1 MKDIKTYIIGFLSA
15 TCLFLFIGATD
26 SKEENSLGKYQ
37 LSTCTFSD
45 YIFQTIIDTET
56 GEVISQ
62 KSLKRVQSKL
72 SKVRFEDF
80 KK

>member
-1 MKDIKTYIIGFLSA
+1 MYITGFLSA
-15 TCLFLFIGATD
+15 TCLFLFIGASD
-26 SKEENSLGKYQ
+26 NKEQSQLGKYQ

-72 SKVRFEDF
+72 SKDRFDDF